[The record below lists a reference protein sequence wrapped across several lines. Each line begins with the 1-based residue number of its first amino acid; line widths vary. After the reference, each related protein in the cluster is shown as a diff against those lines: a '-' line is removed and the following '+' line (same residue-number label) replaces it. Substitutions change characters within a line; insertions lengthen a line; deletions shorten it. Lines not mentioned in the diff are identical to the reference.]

1 MIMTTTTEKSEKKI
15 NTNIYEIMAEVN
27 KSNSLNDELKEAI
40 CYNLERQDN
49 EIKSLCYKLDKLENS
64 TIKISHM
71 EINDGK
77 INKIILVGDN
87 LTKY

>member
-1 MIMTTTTEKSEKKI
+1 MIMTTTEKSEKKI

-27 KSNSLNDELKEAI
+27 KSNLLNDELKEAI
-40 CYNLERQDN
+40 CYNLERQSN
-49 EIKSLCYKLDKLENS
+49 EIKSLCYEIDRLKNEQ
-64 TIKISHM
+64 IKISHM

-77 INKIILVGDN
+77 IDKIILVGNN

>member
-1 MIMTTTTEKSEKKI
+1 MIMTTTTEENKKKI
-15 NTNIYEIMAEVN
+15 NTDIYEIMAEVN

-49 EIKSLCYKLDKLENS
+49 EIKSLYHKINELENS
-64 TIKISHM
+64 TIKIAHM

-77 INKIILVGDN
+77 IDKIILVGNN
-87 LTKY
+87 LTKC